1 MKYAGSSPYRQA
13 GRTGLSPRKPTGAPQ
28 NEALEPLRG
37 ARPGTGAQRR
47 HGETLQPKKF
57 RAMTRPPTARDF
69 TLLLTLSVIWGSSFA
84 LIKVAVATVPPFT
97 LATGRVA
104 VAAAV
109 LLILQRLLDQPM
121 PGNVKRW
128 SQFTVV
134 GILGNAAPFVLIGYG
149 EIKVDSGLAATLIGV
164 MPVCTVVFAHLF
176 RVERGL
182 GWRKALGVGCGLT
195 GLIVLV
201 GPAMLKQLAND
212 VPAHLALVTAAAS
225 YAATAVYARHLTQT
239 IPTVVLASG
248 TMVAST
254 VLMLPLALIIDA
266 PWALAPT
273 AGAVAA
279 TCALGLF
286 ATALA
291 SLIYFKLLASAGPTF
306 AAMINYLIPA
316 FGVLLGVVWL
326 GERVQPNELAA
337 LGLILAGVALART
350 PPAPQSS

>member
-1 MKYAGSSPYRQA
+1 
-13 GRTGLSPRKPTGAPQ
+13 
-28 NEALEPLRG
+28 
-37 ARPGTGAQRR
+37 
-47 HGETLQPKKF
+47 
-57 RAMTRPPTARDF
+57 MTRPQTTRDF
-69 TLLLTLSVIWGSSFA
+69 TLLLTLSMIWGSSFA
-84 LIKVAVATVPPFT
+84 LIKVAVGTVPPFT

-121 PGNVKRW
+121 PGNLKRW

-134 GILGNAAPFVLIGYG
+134 GFLGNAAPFVLIGYG
-149 EIKVDSGLAATLIGV
+149 ELKVDSGLAAILIGA
-164 MPVCTVVFAHLF
+164 MPVFTVLFAHLF

-182 GWRKALGVGCGLT
+182 GWHKMLGVGCGLA
-195 GLIVLV
+195 GLVVLV
-201 GPAMLKQLAND
+201 GPATLEQLANERF
-212 VPAHLALVTAAAS
+212 AHLALVAAAAS

-254 VLMLPLALIIDA
+254 VLTLPLALMIDA
-266 PWALAPT
+266 PWTLAPA

-279 TCALGLF
+279 TGALGLF

-291 SLIYFKLLASAGPTF
+291 SLIYFRLLASAGPTF
-306 AAMINYLIPA
+306 ASMINYLIPA

-326 GERVQPNELAA
+326 GERVELNELAA